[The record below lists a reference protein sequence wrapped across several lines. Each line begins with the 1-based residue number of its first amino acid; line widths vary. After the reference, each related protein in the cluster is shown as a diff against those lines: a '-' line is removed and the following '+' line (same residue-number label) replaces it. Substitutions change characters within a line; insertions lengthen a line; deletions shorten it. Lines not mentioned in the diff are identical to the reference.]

1 MELPT
6 SDPRRMSFED
16 LDTTTLLA
24 HASQQA
30 RERNLHDVLIVDMD
44 SHHYENE
51 STRDI
56 IEFIEDPV
64 IRQLAQAGIQGT
76 GAVSLVPPGVGYQD
90 MGGRVTRYPL
100 RKTEK
105 TPPDARVHR
114 DVTLTLRWMDAIG
127 VDYACMF
134 PTPMLLL
141 GLHPQ
146 PEMEVA
152 FARAYNRWLT
162 EKVLPGS
169 DRIKSMLYLPFNDP
183 DAAYKTV
190 RDFAGKPGVIG
201 FVVVSARYRPIYDN
215 AYMKTYAAIE
225 ELGVPL
231 AFHASYNWGDQLIGR
246 TNRFISVH
254 ALGFTLFNVL
264 HCTNWI
270 VNALPE
276 RFPKLKV
283 VWIESGLAWIP
294 WLMQRLDNDYK
305 MRTSDCPGLKRLPS
319 EYMREMYYTS
329 QPMEVPSDPS
339 ILEMT
344 YKMMKAETQ
353 LLYASDYPH
362 WDMDLPSVIYDLPFL
377 GEQARRNILGE
388 NARRLF
394 NLDVRSR
401 FPNGTAAARQAP
413 AGAAAR

>member
-6 SDPRRMSFED
+6 SDPRRMSFQD
-16 LDTTTLLA
+16 LDTTKLLA
-24 HASQQA
+24 HAAQQA
-30 RERNLHDVLIVDMD
+30 RERNYQDFLIMDVD

-51 STRDI
+51 SMRDI

-64 IRQLAQAGIQGT
+64 IRQLAQASAQGT
-76 GAVSLVPPGVGYQD
+76 GAVGVLPPGIGYQD
-90 MGGRVTRYPL
+90 LGGRITRYPL

-105 TPPDARVHR
+105 TPPNAPLHR
-114 DVTLTLRWMDAIG
+114 DVTLGLRWMDALG

-134 PTPMLLL
+134 PTPMLQL

-162 EKVLPGS
+162 EVVLPGTS
-169 DRIKSMLYLPFNDP
+169 RIKSMLYLPFNDP
-183 DAAYKTV
+183 NAAYKVV

-201 FVVVSARYRPIYDN
+201 FMVVSARYRPVYDN

-231 AFHASYNWGDQLIGR
+231 AFHAAYNWGDQLIGR

-254 ALGFTLFNVL
+254 ALGFTLFNVVN
-264 HCTNWI
+264 CTNWI
-270 VNALPE
+270 VNGLPE
-276 RFPKLKV
+276 RFPRLKV
-283 VWIESGLAWIP
+283 MWIESGLAWVP
-294 WLMQRLDNDYK
+294 WLMQRLDSDYK
-305 MRTSDCPGLKRLPS
+305 MRTSDCPSLKRLPS
-319 EYMREMYYTS
+319 EYMREMYYSS
-329 QPMEVPSDPS
+329 QPLEMPDDLDV
-339 ILEMT
+339 LEMT
-344 YKMMKAETQ
+344 FKMVKAETQ

-362 WDMDLPSVIYDLPFL
+362 WDMDLPSQIYDLPFL
-377 GEQARRNILGE
+377 DEKAKRNILGE

-394 NLDVRSR
+394 NLDVSAR
-401 FPNGTAAARQAP
+401 FPAEGPPAKQARP
-413 AGAAAR
+413 RT